1 MLSIGQGLHIALDVS
16 RQPGYLLLS
25 VVSAKAASM
34 MRSEGGSGEHYLRDT
49 VRQMTTD
56 CRSYV
61 FTTSTVPARGPQGA
75 RTFQSRPLS
84 ERVILCNSLW
94 MGGLEGHVGD
104 SLRGRG
110 ERSHPRSR

>member
-1 MLSIGQGLHIALDVS
+1 MLSIGQGLRIALDVT

-34 MRSEGGSGEHYLRDT
+34 MRSEGGSGEHHLWDA

-61 FTTSTVPARGPQGA
+61 FTTSTVPGEGTSGSKGGSVSPAQ
-75 RTFQSRPLS
+75 RTRHPL
-84 ERVILCNSLW
+84 
-94 MGGLEGHVGD
+94 
-104 SLRGRG
+104 
-110 ERSHPRSR
+110 